1 MSFCIK
7 LPFWLNK
14 LINFWS
20 KTLIIFLRFTNI
32 FQFQHFQDTKPF
44 QYFQHFQKFWHVGIL
59 VFLAFSAIFTFILT
73 HLSRFL
79 AHLRPI
85 FRNKTFYC
93 LQNENFIFSWE
104 LGFFKSSTLFLQRS
118 VTTPAQTA
126 LQTMLIFCHLRSS
139 SFFAN
144 FQEFFAHF
152 GSFLGTVS
160 PNFLRFLI
168 SLGFSGAFFLIP
180 WE

>member
-59 VFLAFSAIFTFILT
+59 VFLAFLAIFTFILT

-104 LGFFKSSTLFLQRS
+104 LGFFQSSTLFFKGQSQLQLK
-118 VTTPAQTA
+118 Q
-126 LQTMLIFCHLRSS
+126 LFKQCSS
-139 SFFAN
+139 SVKCHRPSLPIFRN
-144 FQEFFAHF
+144 FQPI
-152 GSFLGTVS
+152 LGTVS
-160 PNFLRFLI
+160 PTFMFFFYFLGILQ
-168 SLGFSGAFFLIP
+168 SNFFLFT